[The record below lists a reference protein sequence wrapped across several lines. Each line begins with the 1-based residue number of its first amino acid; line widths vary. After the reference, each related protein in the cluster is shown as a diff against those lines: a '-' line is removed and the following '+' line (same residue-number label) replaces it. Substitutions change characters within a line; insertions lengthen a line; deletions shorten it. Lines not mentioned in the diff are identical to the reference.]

1 MASIKIYSCHSHTLE
16 TAEALRFL
24 PAKKSLQDTFIEY
37 FNNGMGIIESTKF
50 HEHVLSLNDDFNKK
64 NYANGAINPTYRCV
78 QNWHEQWRLKNL
90 GPRSGSGLIEVSI
103 TLPHLFL

>member
-1 MASIKIYSCHSHTLE
+1 LK

-50 HEHVLSLNDDFNKK
+50 HEHVLFLHDDFNKK
-64 NYANGAINPTYRCV
+64 IMLMV
-78 QNWHEQWRLKNL
+78 L
-90 GPRSGSGLIEVSI
+90 
-103 TLPHLFL
+103 